1 MFIHNQTY
9 GVGSTYLLQGGVS
22 EARHGKVQLIVV
34 DSVSALVTPVLGAGG
49 TQHSQGHALML
60 GVGRLLKHIAVHY
73 TLAVLCTNHVV
84 GSNSEPRPALG
95 ETWKNQPHVRLHLT
109 RSDMNASIQS
119 VAAACCSAALND
131 WKVQFTIQ

>member
-1 MFIHNQTY
+1 MWAQ
-9 GVGSTYLLQGGVS
+9 VDVLQGSVS

-60 GVGRLLKHIAVHY
+60 GIGRLLKHVAVQY

-109 RSDMNASIQS
+109 RSDMNASLQS
-119 VAAACCSAALND
+119 IAAASCSATLHD
-131 WKVQFTIQ
+131 QRIQFTI